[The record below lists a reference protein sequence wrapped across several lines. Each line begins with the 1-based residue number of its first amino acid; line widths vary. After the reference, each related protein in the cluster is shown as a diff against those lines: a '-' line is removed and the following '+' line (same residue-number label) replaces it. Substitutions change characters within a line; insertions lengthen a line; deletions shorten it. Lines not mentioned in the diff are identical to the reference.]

1 MTAQGYHGASIW
13 PAAKIRPPRTRIITS
28 RPRLLD
34 PLHGAARK
42 GHVALIVAPGG
53 TGKTTLLA
61 DWARHTAHPVA
72 WYAVDRVD
80 RDPHRLA
87 DGLCAAVAEVLPDAA
102 GPARAALASGAQEAA
117 AIGLLLGAIEGQSF
131 ALVIDDFHHLDDAP
145 DCLALW
151 DHLLRF
157 RPPELALIVLSRTV
171 PALGFTALAAFDQLT
186 GLGAADLRFDA
197 DEARALLDVHGLDA
211 RHAAEFVRRGGGWAA
226 GVLLQARTAPD
237 GPWILRA
244 RTEVLMEHLGAEIL
258 GTLPLNLRD
267 FLLVS
272 ACLGPARA
280 QDADAILLINGSGIH
295 YAELVARGLFL
306 DQDGAVYRYH
316 DLFAD
321 YLTDLLKRE
330 DPERLRA
337 VRRATADYWAAHDD
351 LPRALSV
358 LAADEDWEAIA
369 AILDRE
375 RTTLWTR
382 GLGGMVLMHVDRLPQ
397 EYRTPRLLALC
408 GHVRSQRGEHAEA
421 LTLADAAMA
430 AAVDDEEWLSAAL
443 LRVQALAYAE
453 RDDDA
458 DRSAT
463 AALDVALRVNHGRA
477 VIHLREL
484 RGAVRLR
491 LGRLVEGESDLKIA
505 LSAHR
510 HAGDEEGEARTLY
523 NLSTE
528 LITAGHA
535 GGTEAYLTHADAL
548 WQRLGNGAVTGF
560 VLHSKALLSS
570 LLGNYEGAIQDADA
584 ARVAAHENGYPL
596 VECEATA
603 VLAHALT
610 HAGKIADAER
620 VATAAIALATRL
632 DLGGVLNNAWR
643 ARISVALLRRD
654 RATARQWIDEA
665 RSFAVRPV
673 DVALLDVL
681 DGMLALRSNA
691 HRRAVDVLGR
701 AAECLERV
709 NRPHQAAQAYLL
721 RAESYLALDRIRR
734 AEESLNRM
742 AHLVL
747 PLGSEGYLH
756 PMTRVTHRVA
766 THRRLL
772 RHLHREARLLLDRLM
787 DVTPRLSLMPTRD
800 EVLPPRALLLLSPFG
815 QGYIALGGHA
825 IPLSALPAKA
835 RELLFFAG
843 QAGGPLSRDEILD
856 ALWDGDMGCASA
868 FWNATRHLR
877 RVLGDDGWG
886 RHDGAYSLSR
896 DVVREEQRFDAAAA
910 RAWAAAPAPDRI
922 AAGEEALSIVGA
934 GGYLEWCDSLWVMTA
949 RNRTT
954 RQAIRVALALADL
967 YGKAGQD
974 DDAISACRRAILF
987 DTLDEAPRRAL
998 LHHLHRMGKEHAIR
1012 REYAAYRR
1020 LVRVELASE
1029 PSPELQTFA
1038 AALS

>member
-1 MTAQGYHGASIW
+1 MTAQGCHGASRW
-13 PAAKIRPPRTRIITS
+13 PRAKIRPPRTRIITS
-28 RPRLLD
+28 RARLLD
-34 PLHGAARK
+34 PLRVATRK
-42 GHVALIVAPGG
+42 GHIVLIVAPGG

-61 DWARHTAHPVA
+61 DWVRYATHPVA
-72 WYAVDRVD
+72 WYAVDRAD
-80 RDPHRLA
+80 CDPHRLT
-87 DGLCAAVAEVLPDAA
+87 DGLCTAVAEVLPDTAA
-102 GPARAALASGAQEAA
+102 PALAALASGAQETAT
-117 AIGLLLGAIEGQSF
+117 IGLLLGAIEGQPLT
-131 ALVIDDFHHLDDAP
+131 LVIDDFHHLDDAP

-157 RPPELALIVLSRTV
+157 RPPELALVVLSRTV

-186 GLGAADLRFDA
+186 GLGATDLRFDA
-197 DEARALLDVHGLDA
+197 DEARALLDVHGLDV
-211 RHAAEFVRRGGGWAA
+211 RHASEFVRRGGGWAA
-226 GVLLQARTAPD
+226 GVLLQARTALD

-244 RTEVLMEHLGAEIL
+244 RSEVLMEHLGAEIL
-258 GTLPLNLRD
+258 GTLPLDMRD
-267 FLLVS
+267 FLLAS
-272 ACLGPARA
+272 ACLGPART
-280 QDADAILLINGSGIH
+280 QDADAILVTNGSEAH
-295 YAELVARGLFL
+295 YAELVARGLFI
-306 DQDGAVYRYH
+306 DQDGDVYRYH

-321 YLTDLLKRE
+321 YLIDLLKRE
-330 DPERLRA
+330 DPERLRV

-358 LAADEDWEAIA
+358 LAVDEDWEALA
-369 AILDRE
+369 SLLDRE

-382 GLGGMVLMHVDRLPQ
+382 GLGGTVLMHLDRLPQ

-421 LTLADAAMA
+421 LTLADAAVA
-430 AAVDDEEWLSAAL
+430 AAADDEEWLSGAI
-443 LRVQALAYAE
+443 LRVQALAFAE

-477 VIHLREL
+477 MIHLREL

-491 LGRLVEGESDLKIA
+491 LGRLVEGESDLEIA

-528 LITAGHA
+528 LIAAGHA
-535 GGTEAYLTHADAL
+535 RGTETYLTHAEAL
-548 WQRLGNGAVTGF
+548 WRRIGNEAVRSF
-560 VLHSKALLSS
+560 VFHSKALLSC
-570 LLGNYEGAIQDADA
+570 LLGNYEGAIRDADA
-584 ARVAAHENGYPL
+584 ARAAAHEDGYPL

-603 VLAHALT
+603 ALAHALVY
-610 HAGKIADAER
+610 AGKAADAER
-620 VATAAIALATRL
+620 IATAAIALATRL
-632 DLGGVLNNAWR
+632 DLRGVLNNAWR
-643 ARISVALLRRD
+643 ARISVALLKRD

-665 RSFAVRPV
+665 RPLAVRPV

-709 NRPHQAAQAYLL
+709 NRPQQAAQAHLL
-721 RAESYLALDRIRR
+721 RAESFLALDRIRR
-734 AEESLNRM
+734 AEEALNRM

-756 PMTRVTHRVA
+756 PMTRMTHRVA

-787 DVTPRLSLMPTRD
+787 DVTPQLSLMPIRD
-800 EVLPPRALLLLSPFG
+800 GVLPPRSSLLLSPFG
-815 QGYIALGGHA
+815 QGHIAIGDHA

-843 QAGGPLSRDEILD
+843 HADGPLSRDKILD

-886 RHDGAYSLSR
+886 RHDGTYSLR
-896 DVVREEQRFDAAAA
+896 QPVVYEERRFDVAAA
-910 RAWAAAPAPDRI
+910 RARAAAPALDRI

-934 GGYLEWCDSLWVMTA
+934 GGYLDWCDSLWVMRA

-954 RQAIRVALALADL
+954 RQAIRVALVLADL
-967 YGKAGQD
+967 YGEAGQD
-974 DDAISACRRAILF
+974 ADVISACRRAIVF
-987 DTLDEAPRRAL
+987 DTLDEVPRRAL
-998 LHHLHRMGKEHAIR
+998 LRHLHRMGKEHAAR

-1020 LVRVELASE
+1020 LVRAELATE
-1029 PSPELQTFA
+1029 PSLEMQTFA